1 MHRIFRRVAVIGAG
15 TMGAAIA
22 AHLANAGI
30 PTTLLDIVP
39 NALTPQ
45 EEAKGLTLD
54 SPQVRNRIVKEGF
67 ERMRKAKPANLFTA
81 KTADL
86 ITLGNLEDNFD
97 WLGEADWIIEVIIE
111 RLDIKQ
117 SLMARIEEVRKPET
131 IVSSNTSGLPIHA
144 IAEGRS
150 DAFRAHFLG
159 THFFNP
165 PRYMKL
171 LEVIPTQDTAE
182 DVVADITEFA
192 TEVLGKGVV
201 ITKDTPNFIGNRLAF
216 IGSAQIITYAIQ
228 HGYTIPEVD
237 LLTGPLIG
245 RPKTGTFRLADL
257 VGIDILAH
265 IGANLYDLIPHDP
278 EREILKSPEFTSV
291 IQTMVER
298 NWLGNKTKV
307 GFSKQVKVDGKK
319 EYWPLNLET
328 MAHEAMPKPRFE
340 SVGQWRNKPLRE
352 RLRGMVEATDRA
364 GQFVWYTISRTL
376 HYAATVMPEISDD
389 PLAIDNAMK
398 WGFSWEVGP
407 FETWDIL
414 GVAKTVK
421 RMQAEGLSVPSWVQE
436 MLDSGAKSFYRTYRG
451 KKQRWVIGQGYVNIV
466 PDPKIIILE
475 DIKKKAERVIANNA
489 SASLLDI
496 GDGVA
501 LLEFHAATP
510 NGRVMNML
518 DLDILSI
525 VEEAVTRT
533 ERDFVGLVIGNQGEH
548 FSTGANIFLIAVNA
562 QQGNWDTLDDLSRKL
577 QGMRR
582 AFTTMSKPVV
592 AAPFNM
598 TLGGGTEVSMAADR
612 IVAAAETYMGLPEV
626 GVGILPAGGGT
637 KELVRRVIS
646 PAARLENPGIDKYIQ
661 NVALTIATA
670 KIATSAAE
678 ARELGF
684 LTECD
689 RIVMNKDH
697 LIAEAKAEV
706 LAMAAS
712 SYRPT
717 FPVKNCYAAGRD
729 ALASLQVFIEM
740 QRLAGF
746 ISEHDAKVA
755 NKVAYVVCG
764 GDLTQPQWVDEDYF
778 LDLEREA
785 LLSLAG
791 EPLTQARLWHMLQT
805 GKPLRN

>member
-1 MHRIFRRVAVIGAG
+1 MHRTFRRVAVIGAG

-30 PTTLLDIVP
+30 PTYLLDIVP
-39 NALTPQ
+39 KALTAK
-45 EEAKGLTLD
+45 EEANGLTLA
-54 SPQVRNRIVKEGF
+54 SPEVRNRIVREGF
-67 ERMRKAKPANLFTA
+67 ARMRKAKPANLFSA
-81 KTADL
+81 KTAAL
-86 ITLGNLEDNFD
+86 ITLGNTDDHFE
-97 WLGEADWIIEVIIE
+97 WLAEADWIIEAIVE

-117 SLMARIEEVRKPET
+117 SLMARIEAVRKPT
-131 IVSSNTSGLPIHA
+131 CIVSSNTSGLPIHA

-150 DAFRAHFLG
+150 DNFRAHFLG

-171 LEVIPTQDTAE
+171 IELIPTVDTAAE
-182 DVVADITEFA
+182 LLADMRVFA

-201 ITKDTPNFIGNRLAF
+201 LAKDTPNFIGNRLAF
-216 IGSAQIITYAIQ
+216 IGSAQTISYAVA
-228 HGYTIPEVD
+228 HDFTIPEVD
-237 LLTGPLIG
+237 LLTGPLVG

-257 VGIDILAH
+257 VGIDILAA
-265 IGANLYDLIPHDP
+265 IGVNLYELIPHDP
-278 EREILKSPEFTSV
+278 EREVLKSPEFSRV
-291 IQTMVER
+291 LQTMIEHK
-298 NWLGNKTKV
+298 WLGNKTRI
-307 GFSKQVKVDGKK
+307 GFSKQVRVEGKK
-319 EYWPLNLET
+319 AFWPLNLKT
-328 MAHEAMPKPRFE
+328 MEHEAMPKPRFE
-340 SVGQWRNKPLRE
+340 SVGQWRHKPLPE
-352 RLRGMVEATDRA
+352 RLRGMIDATDRA
-364 GQFVWYTISRTL
+364 GEFVWYTISHTL
-376 HYAATVMPEISDD
+376 HYAASVMPEISED
-389 PLAIDNAMK
+389 PLAVDNAMK
-398 WGFSWEVGP
+398 WGFSWQVGP
-407 FETWDIL
+407 FEIWDML
-414 GVAKTVK
+414 DVAKTAV
-421 RMQAEGLSVPSWVQE
+421 RMQEEGLALPTWVQE
-436 MLDSGAKSFYRTYRG
+436 MLDSGAKSFYRTFRG
-451 KKQRWVIGQGYVNIV
+451 KKQRWVIGQGYVNV
-466 PDPKIIILE
+466 QPDPKLIILDE
-475 DIKKKAERVIANNA
+475 VRAKAQQVILSNA

-501 LLEFHAATP
+501 LLEFHATTP

-518 DLDILSI
+518 DLDILAI
-525 VEEAVTRT
+525 IEEAVVRI
-533 ERDFVGLVIGNQGEH
+533 ERDHVGLVIGNQGEH

-562 QQGNWDTLDDLSRKL
+562 QQGAWNTLEALSKKL
-577 QGMRR
+577 QSMRR
-582 AFTTMSKPVV
+582 VFTTLSKPVV

-598 TLGGGTEVSMAADR
+598 ALGGGAEVSMAADR

-646 PAARLENPGIDKYIQ
+646 PAARIQHPGIDKYVQ
-661 NVALTIATA
+661 DVSLTIATA
-670 KIATSAAE
+670 KIATSAVE
-678 ARELGF
+678 ARQLGF
-684 LTECD
+684 LTDCD

-706 LAMAAS
+706 LAMAAT

-729 ALASLQVFIEM
+729 ALATLQVYIEM

-764 GDLTQPQWVDEDYF
+764 GDLSQPQWVDEQYF